1 MSQREYAYQKIRNA
15 ISYGELKPG
24 ERLIEKRLCEI
35 FNLGRTPLREALS
48 QLQIEGYLDFVPRK
62 GLTISRMSV
71 DNVKEIYDVLAA
83 LEGYATKI
91 ATKYLN
97 EKDMKELK
105 LIQDHLKKALNLN
118 DQNKWL
124 DKNELF
130 HDYLVK
136 ASRNTFLH
144 TLINTLRSRIYRY
157 RLISIAL
164 PDSLDGYFRAHEE
177 ILIAISR
184 RDGGKAGKVMQDHVL
199 CIAKKLTDFMHRIP
213 GL

>member
-1 MSQREYAYQKIRNA
+1 MPQREHAYHKIRDA

-48 QLQIEGYLDFVPRK
+48 QLQIEGYLDFIPRK
-62 GLTISRMSV
+62 GLTISKMSV
-71 DNVKEIYDVLAA
+71 NGVKEIYDVLAA

-97 EKDMKELK
+97 EKDMNELK
-105 LIQDHLKKALNLN
+105 LIQDNLKKALNLN
-118 DQNKWL
+118 DQKKWL
-124 DKNELF
+124 DKNALF

-136 ASRNTFLH
+136 ASGNNFLH
-144 TLINTLRSRIYRY
+144 TLINNLRSRIHRY
-157 RLISIAL
+157 RLISIAI
-164 PDSLDGYFRAHEE
+164 PDSLEHYFRAHEE
-177 ILIAISR
+177 ILMAISR
-184 RDGGKAGKVMQDHVL
+184 KDGRRAGKVMQDHVL
-199 CIAKKLTDFMHRIP
+199 GVAKRLTDFMHRIP